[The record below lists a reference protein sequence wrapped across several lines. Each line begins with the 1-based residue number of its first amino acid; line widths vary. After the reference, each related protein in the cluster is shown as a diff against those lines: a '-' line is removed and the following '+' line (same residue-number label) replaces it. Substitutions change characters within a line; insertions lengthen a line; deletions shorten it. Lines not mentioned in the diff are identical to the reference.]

1 MFWKL
6 PEQLLLPHP
15 LGVLSRTFS
24 APGAVP
30 SLWQGAEQADLTL
43 TEPLWGAGSPN
54 PHSGLRVPG
63 LVEGQGSRESPG
75 ACGQWTVQER
85 PPPGK
90 VRPERR
96 GWGHPCAWGWGTG
109 CRRAAQPHSQRGLQH
124 GPRDE
129 SLTH

>member
-30 SLWQGAEQADLTL
+30 SLWQGAEQAGPTL
-43 TEPLWGAGSPN
+43 TEPLGGAGSPN

-75 ACGQWTVQER
+75 ACGQWTVQGR
-85 PPPGK
+85 PPLGK

-96 GWGHPCAWGWGTG
+96 GEAPVCVGVGTG
-109 CRRAAQPHSQRGLQH
+109 CRRAARSHSQSGLQH